1 MQFPRMFHLRQHFDG
16 THLADVTG
24 AVREELAGLGLA
36 SRIRAGET
44 VAITAGSRGIAN
56 IAKILRT
63 CVEFLA
69 ELRAVP
75 VLIPAM
81 GSHGGATAAGQ
92 LGVLAHY
99 GITPERMGCEIR
111 SSMETVVVGTTARG
125 LPIHFDRHA
134 WEADHTLIV
143 NRIKPHTRFTGDI
156 ESGLHKMMLIGLG
169 KEAGATVYHR
179 AFADLD
185 FGTIL
190 NEAASQI
197 LSKCRIVGGLGI
209 IENAYDQT
217 ARVVGVRPNEFRE
230 REPVLL
236 REARE
241 KMPRL
246 PFADCDLL
254 IIDRIGKNISGAGFD
269 TNIAGRKFDDKQST
283 PRDLAQVRRIF
294 VRGLT
299 EETDGNATGI
309 GLADFTN
316 SRTVANIDRRMTTIN
331 CVTGAHPTAAAIPIH
346 YPSDREAIA
355 AAFQTIGTRTAENAM
370 IMQIANTLE
379 IGEVWA
385 SEAYFAEA
393 KANSRFEI
401 LSPLQEMRLDAEGNL
416 RGVGE

>member
-1 MQFPRMFHLRQHFDG
+1 MQFPRMFQLRQHFDR
-16 THLADVTG
+16 THLADVAG
-24 AVREELAGLGLA
+24 AVREELGGLGLA
-36 SRIRAGET
+36 SRVRSGET

-56 IAKILRT
+56 IAEILRT
-63 CVEFLA
+63 SAQFVR
-69 ELRAVP
+69 ELGAIPILV
-75 VLIPAM
+75 PAM
-81 GSHGGATAAGQ
+81 GSHGGATSEGQ

-99 GITPERMGCEIR
+99 GVTPELIGCEIR

-134 WEADHTLIV
+134 WEANHTLIV

-185 FGTIL
+185 FDTIL
-190 NEAASQI
+190 NEAASRI
-197 LSKCRIVGGLGI
+197 LSECRIVGGLGI
-209 IENAYDQT
+209 IENAYDET
-217 ARVVGVRPNEFRE
+217 AKIVGVRPEEFRE
-230 REPVLL
+230 REPGLL

-246 PFADCDLL
+246 PFTDCDLL

-283 PRDLAQVRRIF
+283 PRDLVRVRRIF

-299 EETDGNATGI
+299 EATDGNATGI

-316 SRTVANIDRRMTTIN
+316 TRTVAKINQRITTIN
-331 CVTGAHPTAAAIPIH
+331 CVTGAHPTAAAVPIH
-346 YPSDREAIA
+346 YDTDREAIV
-355 AAFQTIGTRTAENAM
+355 AAFQTIGTRTAENAT
-370 IMQIANTLE
+370 ILQVANTLE
-379 IGEVWA
+379 LGDVWA
-385 SEAYFAEA
+385 SEAYWEA
-393 KANSRFEI
+393 AQADSRIEI
-401 LSPLQEMRLDAEGNL
+401 VKPLQEMRLDADGNL
-416 RGVGE
+416 RGVGD